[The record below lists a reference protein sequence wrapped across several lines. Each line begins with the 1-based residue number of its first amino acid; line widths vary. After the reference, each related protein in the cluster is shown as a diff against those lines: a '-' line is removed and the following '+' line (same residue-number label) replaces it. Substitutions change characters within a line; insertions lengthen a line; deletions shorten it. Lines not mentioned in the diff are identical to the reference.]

1 MKSHKIVNTPTATKN
16 DCKAFATNQT
26 VAMHCLDDPLEYI
39 RERIS
44 LAEALV
50 AVTRKR
56 RMIRDGILDAGL
68 VEPTLI
74 GSDAY
79 GDQERLVVL
88 MVILFLRVGQVDRL
102 PSCGC

>member
-1 MKSHKIVNTPTATKN
+1 MKSHKIVNTPTATNN

-50 AVTRKR
+50 AGTRN
-56 RMIRDGILDAGL
+56 A
-68 VEPTLI
+68 E
-74 GSDAY
+74 
-79 GDQERLVVL
+79 
-88 MVILFLRVGQVDRL
+88 
-102 PSCGC
+102 

>member
-50 AVTRKR
+50 AGTRN
-56 RMIRDGILDAGL
+56 A
-68 VEPTLI
+68 E
-74 GSDAY
+74 
-79 GDQERLVVL
+79 
-88 MVILFLRVGQVDRL
+88 
-102 PSCGC
+102 